1 MNKLE
6 TGIMLV
12 FWNEVFERLKATS
25 ALLQAPDQDVNS
37 GCALFKSLHGYI
49 QTIRFSEIE
58 AEAKILTGC
67 EGYQQQTARNRKRN
81 TNYDHFSGSSA
92 LGKVAENLTPK
103 KKKKCFEIKV
113 FNTIIDNLLSALAT
127 RMEAYYQAAEIFG
140 ILRQLK
146 SVTAEEILK
155 KISFIVKL
163 YRDDLEESL
172 GNSLNC

>member
-103 KKKKCFEIKV
+103 KKKKNV
-113 FNTIIDNLLSALAT
+113 
-127 RMEAYYQAAEIFG
+127 
-140 ILRQLK
+140 
-146 SVTAEEILK
+146 
-155 KISFIVKL
+155 
-163 YRDDLEESL
+163 
-172 GNSLNC
+172 